1 MATEVNNRSLFKKKN
16 QEARNALK
24 KMGGIMGSSE
34 ELMNAVMGGAPSAT
48 VEKMTGQGMMNP
60 VPFQP
65 IIPSGK
71 PMSPPQ
77 MRMQP
82 QMGQPPQ
89 MMAQNQMRMQP
100 QMGQRPQMG
109 QPPQMNMPVRMAATG
124 GIMDVYPSNYFIGGL
139 LAKGVKQ
146 GVKQGEKGINALRGL
161 FKDPLKKSS
170 QKDGILNVDASGLF
184 NRAKEKTPK
193 MSLNLR
199 PGRTRSEKLMDL
211 ARQYPKTTG
220 VAGGVAGLGLLS
232 SLFVG
237 GEEPGVPNVPRE
249 QGPTAQEREAAKIRA
264 MQGFAMAAGTSPFAS
279 RNIAQGMLYGLEAE
293 ERRQKEP
300 DALFDQVYITR
311 LQELLSQTDP
321 ETGQQLSFQE
331 ANQGAIDTASRIA
344 PLARKAVDITE
355 DRLNVPTIRTRS
367 EYDELEPGQKYRDG
381 TRGNT
386 IRTKPL
392 EEPEVETT

>member
-1 MATEVNNRSLFKKKN
+1 MATDVNNRSLFKKKN

-89 MMAQNQMRMQP
+89 M
-100 QMGQRPQMG
+100 
-109 QPPQMNMPVRMAATG
+109 NMPGRRAASG
-124 GIMDVYPSNYFIGGL
+124 GVMDVYPSNYFIGGL
-139 LAKGVKQ
+139 LAKGVRQ
-146 GVKQGEKGINALRGL
+146 GAKGIGSL
-161 FKDPLKKSS
+161 FERLNRAPASKPFAGFRRDPKTGKFLPGQIKNTKTYRMGQAIKDDAVLG
-170 QKDGILNVDASGLF
+170 GIASGTGKITGLPRKAF
-184 NRAKEKTPK
+184 QKAPI
-193 MSLNLR
+193 
-199 PGRTRSEKLMDL
+199 
-211 ARQYPKTTG
+211 TTS
-220 VAGGVAGLGLLS
+220 VGGAAGLGILGG
-232 SLFVG
+232 SLFGG
-237 GEEPGVPNVPRE
+237 GEEPGVPDVPRE

-321 ETGQQLSFQE
+321 ETGQQLSFQQ

-367 EYDELEPGQKYRDG
+367 EYDKLEPGQKYRDG
-381 TRGNT
+381 TRDNM

>member
-1 MATEVNNRSLFKKKN
+1 
-16 QEARNALK
+16 
-24 KMGGIMGSSE
+24 MGSSE

-199 PGRTRSEKLMDL
+199 PGRTRSEKLMD
-211 ARQYPKTTG
+211 
-220 VAGGVAGLGLLS
+220 
-232 SLFVG
+232 
-237 GEEPGVPNVPRE
+237 
-249 QGPTAQEREAAKIRA
+249 
-264 MQGFAMAAGTSPFAS
+264 
-279 RNIAQGMLYGLEAE
+279 
-293 ERRQKEP
+293 
-300 DALFDQVYITR
+300 
-311 LQELLSQTDP
+311 
-321 ETGQQLSFQE
+321 
-331 ANQGAIDTASRIA
+331 
-344 PLARKAVDITE
+344 
-355 DRLNVPTIRTRS
+355 
-367 EYDELEPGQKYRDG
+367 
-381 TRGNT
+381 
-386 IRTKPL
+386 
-392 EEPEVETT
+392 